1 MTRGLFCRIR
11 MPTPIATPVR
21 AASRFAPS
29 SASQPRRAAAGTCNT
44 TRRFLSLPSAAPSP
58 RWTLQLKSSEHG
70 NRDAMPH
77 LIVLYSANLES
88 ETDMSALCRRL
99 ADAMLTMQ
107 DEQRQQVFPTGGVR
121 VFAYPASH
129 YAVADGQRDYAFVYL
144 NLRMGRGRTAA
155 IKQRAGETL
164 LAAAKAHFEPLFA
177 TRYIDRKSTRLNS
190 SHLGTS
196 YAVFCLKKKTLT

>member
-1 MTRGLFCRIR
+1 
-11 MPTPIATPVR
+11 
-21 AASRFAPS
+21 
-29 SASQPRRAAAGTCNT
+29 
-44 TRRFLSLPSAAPSP
+44 
-58 RWTLQLKSSEHG
+58 
-70 NRDAMPH
+70 MPH
-77 LIVLYSANLES
+77 LIVLYSSNLES

-99 ADAMLTMQ
+99 ADAMLTVQ

-164 LAAAKAHFEPLFA
+164 LAAAKAHFEPLFDK
-177 TRYIDRKSTRLNS
+177 RYIGLTLQVDEGQEVFDAKHSTIHPLFRKP
-190 SHLGTS
+190 
-196 YAVFCLKKKTLT
+196 

>member
-1 MTRGLFCRIR
+1 
-11 MPTPIATPVR
+11 
-21 AASRFAPS
+21 
-29 SASQPRRAAAGTCNT
+29 
-44 TRRFLSLPSAAPSP
+44 
-58 RWTLQLKSSEHG
+58 
-70 NRDAMPH
+70 MPH

-99 ADAMLTMQ
+99 ADAMLTVQ

-121 VFAYPASH
+121 VYAYPASH

-177 TRYIDRKSTRLNS
+177 TRYIGLTLQVDEGQEVFDAKHSTIHPLFRKP
-190 SHLGTS
+190 
-196 YAVFCLKKKTLT
+196 